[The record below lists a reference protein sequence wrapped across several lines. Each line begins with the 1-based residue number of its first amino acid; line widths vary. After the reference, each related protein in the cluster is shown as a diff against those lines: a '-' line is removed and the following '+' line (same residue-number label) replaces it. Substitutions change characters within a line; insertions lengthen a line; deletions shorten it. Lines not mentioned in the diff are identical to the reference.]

1 MLFYQ
6 NNDGS
11 RTQSRLEVNQDS
23 WNFLALRQVS
33 LTHPKISRD
42 TWAKHVDASKLDQ
55 DSWIQNQIRSDWLA
69 KQTKILAERLSPF
82 VPEIFRPPEKWVS
95 MVAADG
101 TARVM
106 DRSKYSNQN
115 ILPLVMQGNSRA
127 MLRPLIRFAS
137 ERPMSRMLVA
147 TAGPRVP
154 IGLFKASLKA
164 HNARVKDVLGPYLR
178 SFKIEEYF
186 RRTEYTIA
194 LEDGV
199 HTYHIHT
206 HILIDPPFI
215 KDWPGFLSG
224 LCKVFGSHIKDCGR
238 IQNIVECC
246 KYACKISK
254 DMDEDSSSLGI
265 MDLPQDELVQLHH
278 SLKGA
283 KLLRPVGPFSAFL
296 KRLKDDKVVLRR
308 LLVDRKTHTYK
319 WVEVEKASGREVD
332 AEHKGKCNRG
342 NIVLGWTMGAFTSP
356 EIRKHILVADYRGDF
371 EALLSL
377 RSLGKSTWAIGSPGS
392 ESVDPYKVHTATT
405 TAYGDHSFSS
415 RESIPPGG
423 SGPPG
428 SSFFDEKAVCLSG
441 NGGVI

>member
-1 MLFYQ
+1 M
-6 NNDGS
+6 
-11 RTQSRLEVNQDS
+11 
-23 WNFLALRQVS
+23 S

-115 ILPLVMQGNSRA
+115 ILPLVMQGNSRS

-154 IGLFKASLKA
+154 IGLFKDTLKS
-164 HNARVKDVLGPYLR
+164 HNARVKDVLAPYLKA
-178 SFKIEEYF
+178 FKIEEYF

-194 LEDGV
+194 LGDDGV

-215 KDWPGFLSG
+215 KDWTGFLSG
-224 LCKVFGSHIKDCGR
+224 LCKVFASHIKDCGR
-238 IQNIVECC
+238 IGNIVECC

-265 MDLPQDELVQLHH
+265 MDLPQDELVRLHQA
-278 SLKGA
+278 LKGA
-283 KLLRPVGPFSAFL
+283 KLLRPVGKFSEFL

-308 LLVDRKTHTYK
+308 LLVDKKTHTYK

-392 ESVDPYKVHTATT
+392 EGVDPYKVHTATT

-415 RESIPPGG
+415 MESKSGHPPGG
-423 SGPPG
+423 FDPPET
-428 SSFFDEKAVCLSG
+428 SILVQNAVDLTAT
-441 NGGVI
+441 GGKK